1 MSEFL
6 RMGGY
11 AAFVWPSFALA
22 AVVVAWNVI
31 EPFDLF
37 EVIPTWER
45 RRPDS
50 SRRKTLAV

>member
-22 AVVVAWNVI
+22 AVVIAWNVI
-31 EPFDLF
+31 AA
-37 EVIPTWER
+37 R
-45 RRPDS
+45 RSHAVARE
-50 SRRKTLAV
+50 LARGRALAEQDTP